1 MISINI
7 QPSPSPS
14 PSQLAADIRQSEELA
29 VEVQQKLVLDYENSS
44 QLRGE
49 SGPQVDVKETKPAKP
64 KRIKVREIKQEA
76 QTGEPLLSFFV
87 GY

>member
-14 PSQLAADIRQSEELA
+14 QLAADRRQSEELA
-29 VEVQQKLVLDYENSS
+29 VEVQQKLVLEDENSS

-49 SGPQVDVKETKPAKP
+49 SGPQIDVKETKPAKP

-76 QTGEPLLSFFV
+76 QTGELLSSFFV
-87 GY
+87 RY

>member
-7 QPSPSPS
+7 QPSPSP
-14 PSQLAADIRQSEELA
+14 LAADERQSEELA
-29 VEVQQKLVLDYENSS
+29 VEVQQKLVLEDENSS

-49 SGPQVDVKETKPAKP
+49 CGPPMNVKETKPTKP

-76 QTGEPLLSFFV
+76 QTGERL
-87 GY
+87 